1 MRTVLNVLN
10 FVLGG
15 FATTLSWLF
24 ATLVSIVLIF
34 TLPLTRSCWEI
45 TKLSLIPYGN
55 EAIHVDELN
64 PESKNALMNTGGTL
78 LNLRLNKELVST
90 DRGLRNLGSMIRA
103 YFSLWAF
110 HVQFN
115 TISTEELREAQAHP
129 EEYRDLLVR
138 VAGYSTQ
145 FVNLSKEMQEAI
157 IARTEHGSF

>member
-45 TKLSLIPYGN
+45 TKLSFVPYGN

-78 LNLRLNKELVST
+78 LNILWLIFF
-90 DRGLRNLGSMIRA
+90 GLWLCIMDI
-103 YFSLWAF
+103 FSGIAQCITIIGIPVGIANFKIAAIALWPVGRRVVPVEVA
-110 HVQFN
+110 QAA
-115 TISTEELREAQAHP
+115 REA
-129 EEYRDLLVR
+129 
-138 VAGYSTQ
+138 
-145 FVNLSKEMQEAI
+145 N
-157 IARTEHGSF
+157 ARRRFQ